1 MFYRLCIAIAAG
13 IIALDQLGKALVC
26 AHIAVGET
34 VSFLPG
40 VMHLTQLHNEGAA
53 FRILVGQRWP
63 LILLTFVFLAVVV
76 VLIAKKLL
84 RRRSEILSIALVTG
98 GAIGNL
104 IDRIAHGYVV
114 DMFALD
120 LFQFPVFNV
129 ADIFVVCGGI
139 AFCIAFLL
147 PNRSE
152 ARHDD

>member
-1 MFYRLCIAIAAG
+1 MLILSLILILLFVAG
-13 IIALDQLGKALVC
+13 DQ
-26 AHIAVGET
+26 AVKYLAVTYLQPDGPMT
-34 VSFLPG
+34 VIPG
-40 VMHLTQLHNEGAA
+40 LLEFRYVENTGAA
-53 FRILVGQRWP
+53 FGLLGDYT
-63 LILLTFVFLAVVV
+63 LILSIITAVCVVV
-76 VLIAKKLL
+76 VLAAMIFYQKHSFFSRVAG
-84 RRRSEILSIALVTG
+84 ILIVG
-98 GAIGNL
+98 GGIGNL